1 MQIDGTVAIVTGAA
15 AGIGRAVARALVA
28 QGARVVVTDLAADRV
43 STVAAEI
50 NDAAGGERAVA
61 IAGDA
66 SDPELI
72 ARTIETARGEFGPV
86 DLYVANAGT
95 TAGMGLDSDE
105 IAWHT
110 ALEVN
115 TLAHVRAARALVPGW
130 VERGHGYF
138 LSTASA
144 AGLLTQ
150 IGSATYSVSKHAAVG
165 FAEWLS
171 VTYGDAGVRVSCLC
185 PMGVDTELL
194 NAGFRGDR
202 EDGAAVAASAVR
214 SAGEVLSPETVADVV
229 IEAIGDE
236 RFLILPHEQ
245 VATMYA
251 QKAADP
257 DRWLAGMRRYQRSL
271 SGDQG

>member
-15 AGIGRAVARALVA
+15 AGIGAAIARALVA

-43 STVAAEI
+43 SVVAAEI
-50 NDAAGGERAVA
+50 NESAGGERAVA
-61 IAGDA
+61 VAGDA

-115 TLAHVRAARALVPGW
+115 TLAHVRAAKALVPDW

-150 IGSATYSVSKHAAVG
+150 IGSATYSVSKRAAVG

-194 NAGFRGDR
+194 NAGFHSDR
-202 EDGAAVAASAVR
+202 EGASVAANAVR
-214 SAGEVLSPETVADVV
+214 SAGEVLSPEAVAGVV

-271 SGDQG
+271 MGDQPG